1 MEPGTPLP
9 DKLLSRIS
17 IAKNELDHFSEVR
30 VVSHYDADGISS
42 AGVMCNALLR
52 AGKHFHATMTKNLT
66 ESLISEVSGGCKLL
80 ILSDMGSSY
89 LEQLEKLPCK
99 VIVLDHHSPLKDS
112 EKVVHVNPHLAG
124 IDGMTSASASAV
136 CMLLAVHMDERN
148 WDLLPIAFAGIAG
161 DRQAIRGLSGLNQ
174 WLFEE
179 GLKRNVVEVRPG
191 SMLPEGAVLSG
202 LVGSTD
208 PYVIGVSGSPEG
220 ARGLLAEAG
229 VPEDADADQLD
240 EGKRMKLS
248 SLLAL
253 RLTAQGAPASTL
265 DEIVHDRYYFPS
277 WKMSADGFA
286 GLLNACGRSNN
297 EGIGLSLTLGDRGAM
312 ERAKLLRQEYVDE
325 VQVSLANVVAKG
337 VTRAQHIQYF
347 YNDNIG
353 LSGILSGVTMQYFGD
368 RDKATLVLAST
379 GQEIKVSS
387 RGTFELIEKGVDL
400 AAALRE
406 SAQKVGGVG
415 GGHRIASGA
424 TVPLG
429 RDREFLELVDK
440 MVGEQKAQKKDL
452 SK

>member
-9 DKLLSRIS
+9 DKLLSRIYS
-17 IAKNELDHFSEVR
+17 AKSELDLSSEVR

-42 AGVMCNALLR
+42 AGVLCNMLLR
-52 AGKHFHATMTKNLT
+52 QGKHFHATLTKNLT
-66 ESLISEVSGGCKLL
+66 EGLIAEAAGGCKLL
-80 ILSDMGSSY
+80 VLSDMGSSY

-99 VIVLDHHSPLKDS
+99 VIVLDHHSPPRDS

-136 CMLLAVHMDERN
+136 CMLLAATVDERN

-174 WLFEE
+174 WLFDE
-179 GLKRNVVEVRPG
+179 GLKRRVVEVRPG
-191 SMLPEGAVLSG
+191 SMLPEGPLLQG
-202 LVGSTD
+202 LVSSTD
-208 PYVIGVSGSPEG
+208 PYVIGVSGSPDG
-220 ARGLLAEAG
+220 AKALLDEAG
-229 VPEDADADQLD
+229 IDGGADADRLD
-240 EGKRMKLS
+240 DSKRMKLS

-253 RLTAQGAPASTL
+253 RLTAQGTPLSTM
-265 DEIVHDRYYFPS
+265 DEVVHDRYHFPS
-277 WKMSADGFA
+277 WGMGADAFA

-297 EGIGLSLTLGDRGAM
+297 EGVGLSLCLGDRGAM
-312 ERAKLLRQEYVDE
+312 EKARGLRQEYVDE
-325 VQVSLANVVAKG
+325 VQAGLAKVVASG
-337 VTRAQHIQYF
+337 VTKGQNIQYF

-353 LSGILSGVTMQYFGD
+353 LSGILCGVTMQYFGD
-368 RDKATLVLAST
+368 RDKATLALSST
-379 GQEIKVSS
+379 GEEVRISS
-387 RGTFELIEKGVDL
+387 RGTFDLIDRGVDL

-429 RDREFLELVDK
+429 RDKEFLELVDK
-440 MVGEQKAQKKDL
+440 MVGEQRAQKKDA